1 MEMHPSC
8 QRISL
13 VSILFVLLSSSKTA
27 PREPFWTTVIA
38 KTLQQKDVGDR
49 LAQQRSFGGQKGV
62 GRRGFPSTLGLSKGI
77 VPFRPVP
84 EFHLK
89 IPKASY

>member
-27 PREPFWTTVIA
+27 RREPFWTTVVA
-38 KTLQQKDVGDR
+38 KTLEQKDVGDR

-62 GRRGFPSTLGLSKGI
+62 GRRGVHPCTLRLSKGI
-77 VPFRPVP
+77 VPSP

-89 IPKASY
+89 IPKARY